1 MADKRCICDDD
12 QRGTAASPLKIRLPF
27 STRGEQEV
35 NKKERQ
41 VEDIFFSFSLLQLVT
56 ANPSE
61 NLTNFFSFSIFFASF
76 YRLFTIS

>member
-41 VEDIFFSFSLLQLVT
+41 VEDIFFSFSLLQLVG
-56 ANPSE
+56 
-61 NLTNFFSFSIFFASF
+61 FFLIVGGGW
-76 YRLFTIS
+76 LLPIPQKT